1 MEKEIIYIDKK
12 QSEFITKVAKEAM
25 EENKKV
31 KRSKKERIKE
41 ILKEAGF
48 DPKKHYTASE
58 KKKFTRIVKN
68 KLFTKPTLVT
78 LTDDQLKDR
87 CKQRVIAKKTRFEAL
102 PYARLPIKVGK
113 QRGATAA
120 ELSVKEVPKE
130 RKFRY
135 SIQRKKEGDSMRTYD
150 FLTDNFNAKT
160 NEEAKKKAAK
170 LAKKYIK
177 DTSFAG
183 ITVQDIE
190 GDNNITYYTR
200 NKLLAA

>member
-1 MEKEIIYIDKK
+1 MEKVIYIDKRQK
-12 QSEFITKVAKEAM
+12 EFTTKVAKEAM
-25 EENKKV
+25 EENKRIKQ
-31 KRSKKERIKE
+31 SKKDRIKE

-48 DPKKHYTASE
+48 DPKERYTASE
-58 KKKFTRIVKN
+58 KRKFTRIVKN
-68 KLFTKPTLVT
+68 KLFTKSVPVT
-78 LTDDQLKDR
+78 LTDEQCKER
-87 CKQRVIAKKTRFEAL
+87 CKQRVIAKKARLDAL
-102 PYARLPIKVGK
+102 PYARLEIKPGK

-120 ELSVKEVPKE
+120 ELSVKEEPKE

-135 SIQRKKEGDSMRTYD
+135 SIQRKREGDSMRTYD
-150 FLTDNFNAKT
+150 FLTDNFIAKT

-170 LAKKYIK
+170 LAKKYVK

>member
-1 MEKEIIYIDKK
+1 MEKVIYIDKRQK
-12 QSEFITKVAKEAM
+12 EFTTKIAKEAM
-25 EENKKV
+25 EENKRIKQ
-31 KRSKKERIKE
+31 SKKDRIKE

-48 DPKKHYTASE
+48 DPKKRYTASE
-58 KKKFTRIVKN
+58 KRKFTRIVKN
-68 KLFTKPTLVT
+68 KLFTKSVPVT
-78 LTDDQLKDR
+78 LTDEQ
-87 CKQRVIAKKTRFEAL
+87 CKE
-102 PYARLPIKVGK
+102 
-113 QRGATAA
+113 RGATAA
-120 ELSVKEVPKE
+120 ELSVKEEPKE

-135 SIQRKKEGDSMRTYD
+135 SIQRKREGDSMRTYD
-150 FLTDNFNAKT
+150 FLTDNFIAKT

-170 LAKKYIK
+170 LAKKYVK